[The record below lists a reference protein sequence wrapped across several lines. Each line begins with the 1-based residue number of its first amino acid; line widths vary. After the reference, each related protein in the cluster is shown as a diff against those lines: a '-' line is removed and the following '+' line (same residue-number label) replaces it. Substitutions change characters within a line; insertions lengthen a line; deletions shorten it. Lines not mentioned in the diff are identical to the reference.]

1 MRIGIVCPYSWD
13 VPGGVQ
19 FHIRDLAEHL
29 IRRGHEVSVL
39 APADDGT
46 RLPPFVVSAGR
57 AVPVPYNGSVARLNF
72 GFLSAARVRRW
83 LHEGDFDVIHIHE
96 PTSPSLG
103 LLACWA
109 AQGPIVATFH
119 TSNPRSRAM
128 IAAYPILQP
137 ALEKISA
144 RIAVSEYARRTLV
157 EHLGGDAVVI
167 PNGVDVD
174 FFARAEPRPEW
185 TGVGTTAHD
194 RTGGNPAPAAHPAP
208 GAQASGAAE
217 SAVPEPGPG
226 RPGEPRSG
234 DPRPRVASEDLAAAV
249 APQGAGDPGPDSL
262 PAGASADPARPATI
276 GFIGR
281 IDEPRKGLPVLM
293 RALPKILAERPGTRL
308 LVAGRGDEEEAVAAL
323 PREARDAV
331 EFLGM
336 VSDEDKARLLR
347 SVDLYVAPNTGGESF
362 GIILVEAMSAGAPVL
377 ASDLDAFAQVL
388 DRGAAGELFANED
401 ADALAAAAVRL
412 LADPARR
419 AELSERGSRHVRRFD
434 WATVGADILAVY
446 ETVTAG
452 AASVATDERT
462 GLRARLGLARD

>member
-29 IRRGHEVSVL
+29 IRLGHEVSVL
-39 APADDGT
+39 APADDET
-46 RLPPFVVSAGR
+46 PLPPYVISAGR

-83 LHEGDFDVIHIHE
+83 LHDGTFDVIHIHE
-96 PTSPSLG
+96 PAAPSLG
-103 LLACWA
+103 LLTCWA

-174 FFARAEPRPEW
+174 FFANAE
-185 TGVGTTAHD
+185 
-194 RTGGNPAPAAHPAP
+194 
-208 GAQASGAAE
+208 
-217 SAVPEPGPG
+217 
-226 RPGEPRSG
+226 
-234 DPRPRVASEDLAAAV
+234 
-249 APQGAGDPGPDSL
+249 
-262 PAGASADPARPATI
+262 ADPAWQGRTI

-293 RALPKILAERPGTRL
+293 KALPGILAVYPETRL
-308 LVAGRGDEEEAVAAL
+308 LVAGRGDEKEAVESL
-323 PREARDAV
+323 PKEMRARV

-362 GIILVEAMSAGAPVL
+362 GIILVEALSAGAAVL

-388 DRGAAGELFANED
+388 DHGAAGELFTNEN
-401 ADALAAAAVRL
+401 ADALAGAAVRL
-412 LADPARR
+412 LGDAERR
-419 AELSERGSRHVRRFD
+419 AALRERGSAHVRRFD
-434 WATVGADILAVY
+434 WSTVGADILAVY
-446 ETVTAG
+446 ETVTDG

-462 GLRARLGLARD
+462 GLRGRLWRRGEGTGSTSGEALFSGA

>member
-19 FHIRDLAEHL
+19 FHVRDLAEYFV
-29 IRRGHEVSVL
+29 REGHEVSVL
-39 APADDGT
+39 APADDDT
-46 RLPPFVVSAGR
+46 PLPPYVVSAGR

-83 LHEGDFDVIHIHE
+83 LHEGRFDVVHIHE
-96 PTSPSLG
+96 PGTPSLG
-103 LLACWA
+103 LLTCWA

-128 IAAYPILQP
+128 IAAYAILQA

-167 PNGVDVD
+167 PNGVDVG

-185 TGVGTTAHD
+185 
-194 RTGGNPAPAAHPAP
+194 
-208 GAQASGAAE
+208 Q
-217 SAVPEPGPG
+217 
-226 RPGEPRSG
+226 G
-234 DPRPRVASEDLAAAV
+234 D
-249 APQGAGDPGPDSL
+249 
-262 PAGASADPARPATI
+262 TI

-293 RALPKILAERPGTRL
+293 RALPEILAERPRTRL
-308 LVAGRGDEEEAVAAL
+308 LVAGRGDTEEAVADL
-323 PREARDAV
+323 PAELRSRV

-336 VSDEDKARLLR
+336 ISDEDKARLLR

-362 GIILVEAMSAGAPVL
+362 GIVLVEALSAGAPVL

-388 DRGAAGELFANED
+388 DQGGAGELFTNED
-401 ADALAAAAVRL
+401 ADALAKTAVRL
-412 LADPARR
+412 LADPERR
-419 AELSERGSRHVRRFD
+419 AELRRRGSAHVRRFD
-434 WATVGADILAVY
+434 WSTVGADILSVY

-452 AASVATDERT
+452 AAAVATDERT
-462 GLRARLGLARD
+462 AGGGLRARLGLARDGGREPTS

>member
-29 IRRGHEVSVL
+29 IRLGHEVSVL
-39 APADDGT
+39 APADDET
-46 RLPPFVVSAGR
+46 PLPPYVVSAGR

-83 LHEGDFDVIHIHE
+83 LADGGFDVIHIHE

-103 LLACWA
+103 LLSCWA
-109 AQGPIVATFH
+109 ASGPIVATFH

-167 PNGVDVD
+167 PNGVDVG
-174 FFARAEPRPEW
+174 FFEKAEPNPEW
-185 TGVGTTAHD
+185 
-194 RTGGNPAPAAHPAP
+194 
-208 GAQASGAAE
+208 SGAT
-217 SAVPEPGPG
+217 
-226 RPGEPRSG
+226 
-234 DPRPRVASEDLAAAV
+234 L
-249 APQGAGDPGPDSL
+249 
-262 PAGASADPARPATI
+262 

-293 RALPKILAERPGTRL
+293 AAFPQIVAECPEVRL
-308 LVAGRGDEEEAVAAL
+308 LVAGRGDEEEAVASL
-323 PREARDAV
+323 PEELRSRV
-331 EFLGM
+331 TFLGM

-347 SVDLYVAPNTGGESF
+347 SVDVYVAPNTGGESF
-362 GIILVEAMSAGAPVL
+362 GIILVEALSAGAPVL
-377 ASDLDAFAQVL
+377 AADLDAFAQVL
-388 DRGAAGELFANED
+388 DQGAAGDLFANED
-401 ADALAAAAVRL
+401 PAALAAGAVRL
-412 LADPARR
+412 LKDPARR
-419 AELSERGSRHVRRFD
+419 AALSERGAAHVRRFD
-434 WATVGADILAVY
+434 WSTVGADILAVY
-446 ETVTAG
+446 ETVTDG
-452 AASVATDERT
+452 AAVVDMDERVSLRT
-462 GLRARLGLARD
+462 RWGLTRD

>member
-1 MRIGIVCPYSWD
+1 MKIGIVCPYSWD

-29 IRRGHEVSVL
+29 IRLGHEVSVL
-39 APADDGT
+39 APADDET
-46 RLPPFVVSAGR
+46 PLPPFVVSAGR

-103 LLACWA
+103 LLTCWA

-174 FFARAEPRPEW
+174 FFARATPRPEW
-185 TGVGTTAHD
+185 TGHGL
-194 RTGGNPAPAAHPAP
+194 GPGAPA
-208 GAQASGAAE
+208 
-217 SAVPEPGPG
+217 
-226 RPGEPRSG
+226 
-234 DPRPRVASEDLAAAV
+234 
-249 APQGAGDPGPDSL
+249 DPG
-262 PAGASADPARPATI
+262 RPATI

-323 PREARDAV
+323 PPEARGAV

-347 SVDLYVAPNTGGESF
+347 SVDVYVAPNTGGESF

-401 ADALAAAAVRL
+401 ADALAAAALRL
-412 LADPARR
+412 LGDPARR
-419 AELSERGSRHVRRFD
+419 AELSERGSSHVRRFD
-434 WATVGADILAVY
+434 WTTVGSDILAVY

-462 GLRARLGLARD
+462 GLWARWGLARD

>member
-39 APADDGT
+39 APADDET
-46 RLPPFVVSAGR
+46 PLPPYVVSAGR

-83 LHEGDFDVIHIHE
+83 LHEGTFDVIHIHE
-96 PTSPSLG
+96 PASPSLG
-103 LLACWA
+103 LLSCWA

-174 FFARAEPRPEW
+174 FFAKAEPRPQW
-185 TGVGTTAHD
+185 
-194 RTGGNPAPAAHPAP
+194 
-208 GAQASGAAE
+208 Q
-217 SAVPEPGPG
+217 
-226 RPGEPRSG
+226 G
-234 DPRPRVASEDLAAAV
+234 DTL
-249 APQGAGDPGPDSL
+249 
-262 PAGASADPARPATI
+262 

-293 RALPKILAERPGTRL
+293 KALPKILAERPQTRL
-308 LVAGRGDEEEAVAAL
+308 LVAGRGDEQEAVASL
-323 PREARDAV
+323 PAELRSRV

-336 VSDEDKARLLR
+336 VSDEDKARFLS
-347 SVDLYVAPNTGGESF
+347 SVDVYVAPNTGGESF
-362 GIILVEAMSAGAPVL
+362 GIILVEALSAGAAVL

-388 DRGAAGELFANED
+388 DQGGAGELFANED
-401 ADALAAAAVRL
+401 ADALARSAVSL
-412 LADPARR
+412 LSDPARR
-419 AELSERGSRHVRRFD
+419 AELGARGSAHVRRFD
-434 WATVGADILAVY
+434 WSTVGADILAVY
-446 ETVTAG
+446 ETVTDG
-452 AASVATDERT
+452 AASVATDERP
-462 GLRARLGLARD
+462 GFRARFGLARD

>member
-1 MRIGIVCPYSWD
+1 MKIGIVCPYSWD

-29 IRRGHEVSVL
+29 IRLGHEVSVL
-39 APADDGT
+39 APADDET
-46 RLPPFVVSAGR
+46 PLPPYVVSAGR

-83 LHEGDFDVIHIHE
+83 LHDGVFDVIHIHE
-96 PTSPSLG
+96 PASPSLG
-103 LLACWA
+103 LLSCWA

-174 FFARAEPRPEW
+174 FFAKAEPNPEW
-185 TGVGTTAHD
+185 
-194 RTGGNPAPAAHPAP
+194 
-208 GAQASGAAE
+208 SGAT
-217 SAVPEPGPG
+217 
-226 RPGEPRSG
+226 
-234 DPRPRVASEDLAAAV
+234 L
-249 APQGAGDPGPDSL
+249 
-262 PAGASADPARPATI
+262 

-293 RALPKILAERPGTRL
+293 AAFPKIVEACPDVRL
-308 LVAGRGDEEEAVAAL
+308 LVAGRGDEEEAVASLPAAL
-323 PREARDAV
+323 RARV

-347 SVDLYVAPNTGGESF
+347 SVDVYVAPNTGGESF
-362 GIILVEAMSAGAPVL
+362 GIILVEALSAGAAVL

-388 DRGAAGELFANED
+388 DQGAAGELFANED
-401 ADALAAAAVRL
+401 ADALAAGAVAL
-412 LADPARR
+412 LRDPQRR
-419 AELSERGSRHVRRFD
+419 AELSARGSAHVRRFD
-434 WATVGADILAVY
+434 WSTVGADILAVY
-446 ETVTAG
+446 ETVTDG
-452 AASVATDERT
+452 AAAVATDERVR
-462 GLRARLGLARD
+462 LRTRLGLTRDPS

>member
-1 MRIGIVCPYSWD
+1 MKIGIVCPYSWD

-29 IRRGHEVSVL
+29 IRLGHEVSVL
-39 APADDGT
+39 APADDET
-46 RLPPFVVSAGR
+46 PLPPYVVSAGR

-83 LHEGDFDVIHIHE
+83 LHDGVFDVVHIHE

-103 LLACWA
+103 LLTCWA

-128 IAAYPILQP
+128 LAAYPILQP

-174 FFARAEPRPEW
+174 FFARAAP
-185 TGVGTTAHD
+185 
-194 RTGGNPAPAAHPAP
+194 NPAW
-208 GAQASGAAE
+208 SGQT
-217 SAVPEPGPG
+217 
-226 RPGEPRSG
+226 
-234 DPRPRVASEDLAAAV
+234 L
-249 APQGAGDPGPDSL
+249 
-262 PAGASADPARPATI
+262 

-293 RALPKILAERPGTRL
+293 AAFPRIVEECPEVRL
-308 LVAGRGDEEEAVAAL
+308 LVAGRGDEEEAVASL
-323 PREARDAV
+323 PAELRSRV

-347 SVDLYVAPNTGGESF
+347 SVDVYVAPNTGGESF
-362 GIILVEAMSAGAPVL
+362 GIILVEALSAGATVL
-377 ASDLDAFAQVL
+377 AADLDAFAQVL
-388 DRGAAGELFANED
+388 DQGKAGELFTNED
-401 ADALAAAAVRL
+401 PASLARSAIALL
-412 LADPARR
+412 KDPARR
-419 AELSERGSRHVRRFD
+419 AELSQRGSAHVRRFD
-434 WATVGADILAVY
+434 WSTVAADILAVY
-446 ETVTAG
+446 ETVTDG
-452 AASVATDERT
+452 AAAVATDERVS
-462 GLRARLGLARD
+462 LRTRLGLSRDG

>member
-1 MRIGIVCPYSWD
+1 MKIGIVCPYAWD

-19 FHIRDLAEHL
+19 FHIRDLADHL
-29 IRRGHEVSVL
+29 IRLGHEVSVL
-39 APADDGT
+39 APADDET
-46 RLPPFVVSAGR
+46 PLPPYVVSAGR

-83 LHEGDFDVIHIHE
+83 LQNGAFDVIHIHE
-96 PTSPSLG
+96 PASPSLA

-144 RIAVSEYARRTLV
+144 RVAVSEYARRTLV

-174 FFARAEPRPEW
+174 FFARAEP
-185 TGVGTTAHD
+185 
-194 RTGGNPAPAAHPAP
+194 
-208 GAQASGAAE
+208 
-217 SAVPEPGPG
+217 
-226 RPGEPRSG
+226 
-234 DPRPRVASEDLAAAV
+234 DPRW
-249 APQGAGDPGPDSL
+249 QG
-262 PAGASADPARPATI
+262 RTI

-293 RALPKILAERPGTRL
+293 QALPKILAEVPDARL
-308 LVAGRGDEEEAVAAL
+308 LVAGRGDEEEAVAGL
-323 PREARDAV
+323 PAELRSRV

-336 VSDEDKARLLR
+336 VTDEDKARLLR
-347 SVDLYVAPNTGGESF
+347 SVDVYVAPNTGGESF

-388 DRGAAGELFANED
+388 DQGEAGELFANED
-401 ADALAAAAVRL
+401 ADDLATAAVRL
-412 LADPARR
+412 LGDPARL
-419 AELSERGSRHVRRFD
+419 AELRERGTRHVRRFD
-434 WATVGADILAVY
+434 WSTVGADILAVY

-452 AASVATDERT
+452 AASVAADEAVATRS
-462 GLRARLGLARD
+462 RRRLTRD